1 MPLSSTKK
9 AEILQNLRRWFN
21 TTDEQLAE
29 PGRSLEFSEQVKSD
43 INEIYIRGLH
53 KNVDGWGYRCGI
65 ARVENGFTYDE
76 IGELIGVHHKSI
88 QEQEKKGKPAEDDSF
103 YLEAFSLI
111 YHQSPYTLLGI
122 PSPHLLCPFVSRS
135 NQNSKYCNVIINSLY
150 DENDPNKLAH
160 LESLTKIGKIA
171 LPQYTKLLSFLK
183 DLIIFGDT
191 FNINPLEHATSE
203 SDCWRKIS
211 IPPLLDANQYGS
223 NLYHQ
228 RRIFWEAR
236 YVLNDLEKHN
246 PARLHVLAQLALC
259 QPDAASILRSIVID
273 AGFPK
278 DPKSVKKYNVD
289 SILIHAG
296 KKKEHLRKIRPY
308 DAASSLCKTEK

>member
-9 AEILQNLRRWFN
+9 AEILQNLRHWFN

-43 INEIYIRGLH
+43 VNEIYTRGLH
-53 KNVDGWGYRCGI
+53 KDVDCWGYRCGI

-122 PSPHLLCPFVSRS
+122 PSPHLLCPFVSKS

-150 DENDPNKLAH
+150 DENDSNKLAH

-171 LPQYTKLLSFLK
+171 LPQYTKLLSFLR
-183 DLIIFGDT
+183 DLVIFGDT
-191 FNINPLEHATSE
+191 FNINPLEHSTAE
-203 SDCWRKIS
+203 SDCWHKIP
-211 IPPLLDANQYGS
+211 IPPLLDADQYGS

-259 QPDAASILRSIVID
+259 QPDAANILKSIVID

-289 SILIHAG
+289 SILIHTG
-296 KKKEHLRKIRPY
+296 KKKEHLRKTRPY
-308 DAASSLCKTEK
+308 DAASSLYKTEK